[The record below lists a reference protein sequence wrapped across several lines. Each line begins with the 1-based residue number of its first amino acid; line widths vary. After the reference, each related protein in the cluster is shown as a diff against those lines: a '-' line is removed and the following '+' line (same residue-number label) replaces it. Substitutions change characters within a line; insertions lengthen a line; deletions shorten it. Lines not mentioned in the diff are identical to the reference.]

1 MRPTNGSARND
12 RGYTIIE
19 LAIVVMCIAILAA
32 MAVPR
37 MSGYIL
43 QGHLDGAKP
52 YLQELATKQRMY
64 KIENGSYCCSTST
77 LDENNLNSALGLS
90 VANTGDFCV
99 AFICRNALSCQSA
112 VTNSFI
118 SPIASG
124 VSQPDFEIWAILRST
139 SSGAVA
145 GPGSLSCTPITGKQS
160 PTGWV
165 NASTAT
171 TSAGRTGE
179 AVVLRYPP
187 PTNGPDASQ
196 GTYHAITF
204 NWLDGVSSSDAMYP

>member
-1 MRPTNGSARND
+1 MWSKLARAKNEQ
-12 RGYTIIE
+12 GYTLIE
-19 LAIVVMCIAILAA
+19 LAIVVTCIAILAA

-52 YLQELATKQRMY
+52 YLQELATKQRLY
-64 KIENGSYCCSTST
+64 KIENGSYCCTTST
-77 LDENNLNSALGLS
+77 TDENALNTALGLS
-90 VANTGDFCV
+90 VANAGDLCV
-99 AFICRNALSCQSA
+99 VFICRSSSICQST
-112 VTNSFI
+112 VTTSFI
-118 SPIASG
+118 SPIATG

-139 SSGAVA
+139 STGVVT
-145 GPGSLSCTPITGKQS
+145 GPARQSCTPITGKQP

-165 NASTAT
+165 NASSAT
-171 TSAGRTGE
+171 TRAGRAGE

-187 PTNGPDASQ
+187 PTNGPDASV

-204 NWLDGVSSSDAMYP
+204 NWLDGVSSSDAMFP

>member
-1 MRPTNGSARND
+1 MRLRQDRARND

-19 LAIVVMCIAILAA
+19 LAIVVMCITVLAA

-43 QGHLDGAKP
+43 QAHLDGAKP
-52 YLQELATKQRMY
+52 YLMELATKQRLY
-64 KIENGSYCCSTST
+64 KIENGNYCCTAGT
-77 LDENNLNSALGLS
+77 TDENTLNTSLGLS
-90 VANTGDFCV
+90 VANAGDFCV
-99 AFICRNALSCQSA
+99 AFICRSSSICQST
-112 VTNSFI
+112 VTNAFI
-118 SPIASG
+118 SPIANG

-139 SSGAVA
+139 TTGSVN

-160 PTGWV
+160 PSGWV

-171 TSAGRTGE
+171 TSAGRSGE

-187 PTNGPDASQ
+187 PTNGPDAAQ
-196 GTYHAITF
+196 GTYHGVTF
-204 NWLDGVSSSDAMYP
+204 NWLDGLSSTDAMYP